1 MKISGLNINNNA
13 AQQNKVEQVKEFLID
28 NYEIR
33 INEFD
38 TAKSYIKSK
47 TKTYLKPISFDEISL
62 HLIEEGISA
71 SDNILRKILRS
82 PNYMTTYNPIQE
94 YFESL
99 RGKYKGVS
107 HIDLLMSHLTM
118 REYPGKRKFYY
129 QERMYVYMK
138 KWFVATAACALG
150 IHFNDVAMG
159 LVHSKEG
166 IGKSFFFKEFIVPEQ
181 LRNLVADPKE
191 DGKFNLEESFARY
204 FMIYFDEMFGLNSRN
219 EEEFKKVMRA
229 REIDV
234 YLPRE
239 TQPIRRPRIGSACF
253 TSNKIPEK
261 GGFLTSGMGYSR
273 WLILELDKINQDYS
287 KKVDIDQLW
296 AEALLLIDQDFDY
309 KWCMTDWEEFE
320 IHNQRY
326 LKETTSMKYVKMYFD
341 FPVNGEGQ
349 WLQPKE
355 IMNMLITSKK
365 LRREDNHKIS
375 DVKLGEALSALNF
388 EKKKIRKNDGPRSCY
403 YVKLIN

>member
-1 MKISGLNINNNA
+1 MKITGLNINNNA
-13 AQQNKVEQVKEFLID
+13 AQQNKVAEVKEFLGEH
-28 NYEIR
+28 YEIR
-33 INEFD
+33 VNEFD
-38 TAKSYIKSK
+38 PSKSVIRPK
-47 TKTYLKPISFDEISL
+47 TKLYANPVTFDDISL
-62 HLIEEGISA
+62 HLIEEGITV

-82 PNYMTTYNPIQE
+82 PNQVATYNPIHE

-99 RGKYKGVS
+99 KGKYRGVS

-118 REYPGKRKFYY
+118 REYPGKKKYYY
-129 QERMYVYMK
+129 QERMYRYMK
-138 KWFVATAACALG
+138 KWFVATAACAMG
-150 IHFNDVAMG
+150 IHRNDVAMG

-166 IGKSFFFKEFIVPEQ
+166 IGKSYFFTEFIVPDQ

-191 DGKFNLEESFARY
+191 DGKFNLEESFARC
-204 FMIYFDEMFGLNSRN
+204 FIVYFDELFGLNSRN

-229 REIDV
+229 SEIDV

-273 WLILELDKINQDYS
+273 WLILELDKINQEYS
-287 KKVDIDQLW
+287 KKVDVDQIW

-309 KWCMTDWEEFE
+309 TWSTTDWDEFE
-320 IHNQRY
+320 EHNQRY
-326 LKETTSMKYVKMYFD
+326 LKETTSMKYIKMYFD
-341 FPVNGEGQ
+341 FPENGEGE

-355 IMNMLITSKK
+355 ILNMLISSKK
-365 LRREDNHKIS
+365 LRREDQHKVS
-375 DVKLGEALSALNF
+375 DVKLGEALCALNF
-388 EKKKIRKNDGPRSCY
+388 DKRSVWKPGGARNCY
-403 YVKLIN
+403 YVKLVE